1 MRCHIARPN
10 SSGTYSGRQNI
21 YGYFHGIF
29 ARNGCCFPP
38 PRGYGFRSKRNSQAP
53 TREITPPSQDPNFSF
68 FFLDDYFPC
77 PTLDQP
83 TRALPPCPARGV
95 KPVENKT
102 FLVTQPLQK
111 FASPIPT
118 KAIQENKEAGRPPRQ
133 TPSLAVSNRQQ
144 LLKVISPRLYILI
157 PKFRLE
163 KAESKRS
170 IVTCSGEGS
179 PSKLFLS
186 LLTLLT
192 LIQGIII
199 SLCRRDC

>member
-1 MRCHIARPN
+1 MAYLQGMDAVFLHPEATALGAKETAKLLREKLL
-10 SSGTYSGRQNI
+10 
-21 YGYFHGIF
+21 
-29 ARNGCCFPP
+29 PP
-38 PRGYGFRSKRNSQAP
+38 PKIRIFL
-53 TREITPPSQDPNFSF
+53 F

-179 PSKLFLS
+179 PSKLFLI